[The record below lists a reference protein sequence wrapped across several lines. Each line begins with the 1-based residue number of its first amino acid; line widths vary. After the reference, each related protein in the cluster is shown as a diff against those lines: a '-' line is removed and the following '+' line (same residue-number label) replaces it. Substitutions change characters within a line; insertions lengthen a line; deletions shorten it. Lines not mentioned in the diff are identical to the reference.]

1 MNENQ
6 KKVLQL
12 HHQELVRDLELRP
25 DLIGSFIHL
34 GLFNE
39 DMIEE
44 IQVMIDNL
52 VIYYNDEKFK
62 LC

>member
-1 MNENQ
+1 MNSNQ
-6 KKVLQL
+6 KKVLQI
-12 HHQELVRDLELRP
+12 HHPELVRDLELRP

-44 IQVMIDNL
+44 IQVYINTF
-52 VIYYNDEKFK
+52 YF
-62 LC
+62 